1 MSNFMYDASIP
12 VFQRFLKNL
21 DTFLAKA
28 EGYAEQKKFDPVV
41 LVRARLAPDM
51 FDLARQVQI
60 AADMAKGCA
69 ARLTGAEPPK
79 FEDNEATLAELR
91 ERIRKT
97 LDYIGSVDKKGF
109 EGAET
114 RDIVLAMR
122 DRTLEFKGKAYLNG
136 WVLPNFYFHVTTT
149 YAILRHNGLELGKM
163 DFLAE

>member
-1 MSNFMYDASIP
+1 MSFMYDASIP

-21 DTFLAKA
+21 DTFLERA
-28 EGYAEQKKFDPVV
+28 EKYAEQKKFDSVV

-79 FEDNEATLAELR
+79 FDDNEATIGELR
-91 ERIRKT
+91 ARIKKT

-109 EGAET
+109 DGSET

-122 DRTLEFKGKAYLNG
+122 DRTLEFKGQDYLNG
-136 WVLPNFYFHVTTT
+136 WVLPNFYFHVTTA

-163 DFLAE
+163 DFLAS

>member
-1 MSNFMYDASIP
+1 MCSSD
-12 VFQRFLKNL
+12 L
-21 DTFLAKA
+21 
-28 EGYAEQKKFDPVV
+28 YAEQKKFDSVV

-79 FEDNEATLAELR
+79 FDDNEATIAELR
-91 ERIRKT
+91 ARIKKT

-109 EGAET
+109 EGSET

-122 DRTLEFKGKAYLNG
+122 DRTLEFKGKEYLNG

-163 DFLAE
+163 DFLA

>member
-1 MSNFMYDASIP
+1 MSFMYDASIP

-21 DTFLAKA
+21 DTFLERA
-28 EGYAEQKKFDPVV
+28 EKYAEQKKFDSVV

-79 FEDNEATLAELR
+79 FDDNEATIGELR
-91 ERIRKT
+91 ARIKKT
-97 LDYIGSVDKKGF
+97 LEYVGSVDRKGF
-109 EGAET
+109 DGSET
-114 RDIVLAMR
+114 QDIVLAMR
-122 DRTLEFKGKAYLNG
+122 DRTLEFKGKDYLLG
-136 WVLPNFYFHVTTT
+136 WVLPNFYFHVTTA

-163 DFLAE
+163 DFLAP

>member
-1 MSNFMYDASIP
+1 MSFMYDASIP

-21 DTFLAKA
+21 DTFLERA
-28 EGYAEQKKFDPVV
+28 EKYAEQKKFDSVV

-79 FEDNEATLAELR
+79 FDDNESTIGELR
-91 ERIRKT
+91 ARIKKT
-97 LDYIGSVDKKGF
+97 LDYVGGVDGKGF
-109 EGAET
+109 DGSET

-122 DRTLEFKGKAYLNG
+122 DRTLEFKGKDYLLG
-136 WVLPNFYFHVTTT
+136 WVLPNFYFHVTTA

-163 DFLAE
+163 DFLAP

>member
-21 DTFLAKA
+21 DSFLERA
-28 EGYAEQKKFDPVV
+28 EKYAEQKKFDATV

-79 FEDNEATLAELR
+79 FDDNEATIGELR
-91 ERIRKT
+91 ARIKKT
-97 LDYIGSVDKKGF
+97 LDYVGSVDRKGF
-109 EGAET
+109 DGSET
-114 RDIVLAMR
+114 RDIVLPMR
-122 DRTLEFKGKAYLNG
+122 DRTLEFKGQDYLLG
-136 WVLPNFYFHVTTT
+136 WVLPNFYFHVTAA

-163 DFLAE
+163 DFLAS

>member
-1 MSNFMYDASIP
+1 MSFMYDASIP

-21 DTFLAKA
+21 DTFLERA
-28 EGYAEQKKFDPVV
+28 EKYAEQKKFDSVV

-79 FEDNEATLAELR
+79 FDDNEATIAELR
-91 ERIRKT
+91 ARIKKT

-109 EGAET
+109 EGSET

-122 DRTLEFKGKAYLNG
+122 DRTLEFKGKEYLNG

-163 DFLAE
+163 DFLA